1 MSVLQD
7 QVVQKVS
14 GLSEDNLQFLLE
26 LINRFMQPEV
36 KGNKNMVNNEES
48 ADDACVK
55 RYLTSIPIESAGE
68 MVITKRIGIARGQNL
83 YDDDYDFDEM
93 NPEIDYPLKVL

>member
-1 MSVLQD
+1 MSVLQE
-7 QVVQKVS
+7 QVVQHIS

-26 LINRFMQPEV
+26 MIDRFMQPEV
-36 KGNKNMVNNEES
+36 KENK
-48 ADDACVK
+48 D
-55 RYLTSIPIESAGE
+55 

-93 NPEIDYPLKVL
+93 NPEIAKMFGVME

>member
-1 MSVLQD
+1 MSALQD

-26 LINRFMQPEV
+26 MIDRFMQPEV
-36 KGNKNMVNNEES
+36 KENK
-48 ADDACVK
+48 D
-55 RYLTSIPIESAGE
+55 

-83 YDDDYDFDEM
+83 YDDDYDFDEL
-93 NPEIDYPLKVL
+93 NPEIAKMFGGME

>member
-1 MSVLQD
+1 MSVLQE
-7 QVVQKVS
+7 QVVQKIS

-26 LINRFMQPEV
+26 MIDRFMQPEV
-36 KGNKNMVNNEES
+36 KEKK
-48 ADDACVK
+48 D
-55 RYLTSIPIESAGE
+55 

-93 NPEIDYPLKVL
+93 NPEIAKAGKGIDY